1 MPGTLRL
8 LQVVRLVR
16 DLPQEQLR
24 KGMVGT
30 VIEVFESPRAGYEV
44 EFVDGRGRTTAQVA
58 LVGDD
63 LEPALEDVN
72 YIFSVLRGI
81 RELEQARGLHRDQIP
96 VIVFR
101 PKDRTPE
108 LAELLSEWIA
118 EFPGRLAWR
127 LTYRFDEPGVNWVIA
142 PVRLHELAEQRNLGR
157 ALQSAEPLLLKEDP
171 EFLRKAHEDLDHLAT
186 YVADRLNTDRA
197 RVERLR
203 EIEMAFYIRI
213 TKLSEDD
220 SRAVYRF
227 EGDGRVGTL
236 SISKESGEVS
246 LLEAAAQDEKG
257 HYFQRA
263 AAKLYKHW
271 GAGELPSST
280 EWAS

>member
-1 MPGTLRL
+1 
-8 LQVVRLVR
+8 
-16 DLPQEQLR
+16 
-24 KGMVGT
+24 MVGT
-30 VIEVFESPRAGYEV
+30 VIEVFDSPRVGYEV
-44 EFVDGRGRTTAQVA
+44 EFVDGKGRTAAQVA
-58 LVGDD
+58 LAGDD
-63 LEPALEDVN
+63 LEGARDDAD
-72 YIFSVLRGI
+72 YILSVLNGI
-81 RELEQARGLHRDQIP
+81 RKLEQSKGLHRDQIP
-96 VIVFR
+96 VVVFR

-118 EFPGRLAWR
+118 EFPGRSAWR
-127 LTYRFDEPGVNWVIA
+127 LTYRFDGPGINWVIA
-142 PVRLHELAEQRNLGR
+142 PVRLFEFAEQRNLGK
-157 ALQSAEPLLLKEDP
+157 ALRTAEPLLSKEDP
-171 EFLRKAHEDLDHLAT
+171 EFLRRAHEDLDRLAT
-186 YVADRLNTDRA
+186 YLADRLSTDRA

-203 EIEMAFYIRI
+203 EIEMAFHIRI
-213 TKLSEDD
+213 TKLSEDN

-257 HYFQRA
+257 HYYQRA
-263 AAKLYKHW
+263 AAKLHKHW

>member
-1 MPGTLRL
+1 MAAHVPIRW
-8 LQVVRLVR
+8 
-16 DLPQEQLR
+16 
-24 KGMVGT
+24 
-30 VIEVFESPRAGYEV
+30 AG
-44 EFVDGRGRTTAQVA
+44 
-58 LVGDD
+58 
-63 LEPALEDVN
+63 
-72 YIFSVLRGI
+72 I
-81 RELEQARGLHRDQIP
+81 
-96 VIVFR
+96 
-101 PKDRTPE
+101 
-108 LAELLSEWIA
+108 
-118 EFPGRLAWR
+118 
-127 LTYRFDEPGVNWVIA
+127 NWVIA
-142 PVRLHELAEQRNLGR
+142 PVRLHEFAEQRNLGR

-171 EFLRKAHEDLDHLAT
+171 EFLGRAQEALDLLAT
-186 YVADRLNTDRA
+186 YLADRLSTDRV

-227 EGDGRVGTL
+227 EGDGRAGML

-246 LLEAAAQDEKG
+246 LLESAVQDEKG

-280 EWAS
+280 EWASQKRNRAMQSTRSR